1 MSNCTKSSCQVEA
14 EVKRLEEKIKKLK
27 DAIKTSKEQQAS
39 AKAECTKLEQ
49 DMKEFKDNKEGKTE
63 ELKVRI
69 YLSSSLA
76 GVIIDP
82 NSFQQTEINK
92 LKSALQKKNVQL
104 KTMQKDETGE
114 KIEFGPPFLVVVP
127 EFVLMPFKQSK
138 PRET

>member
-1 MSNCTKSSCQVEA
+1 MNNCTKNFSQVEA
-14 EVKRLEEKIKKLK
+14 EVKRLEEKIKEFK

-63 ELKVRI
+63 ELKVRF
-69 YLSSSLA
+69 YLSSSLT

-104 KTMQKDETGE
+104 KTMQKDETSE
-114 KIEFGPPFLVVVP
+114 KIEFGPPFLVIVP
-127 EFVLMPFKQSK
+127 EFVFD
-138 PRET
+138 TF